1 MISIKKLKET
11 TKMRSSIP
19 LKCIIHLLI
28 LCLLVLPATADESK
42 NKKGCASITTKE
54 LQDLLVKINAGNST
68 VSYIRESSLA
78 GICEVAIERENQV
91 SIFYVDAAKTNMFFG
106 SLVDIKTMANRTSQA
121 LQAIQDKKKIDISK
135 IPLNNAL
142 VLGDAEAPKKV
153 IIFTDPDCPFCSNL
167 HQVMKQVTAKRKDIS
182 FYIKL
187 YPLEMHKDAYWK
199 SKSIV
204 CSKSLQLLED
214 CFNIKEIKKLDCN
227 TDEVDNNIKLAKSL
241 GITGTPA
248 IILPDG
254 RLRIGA
260 LPEEELTNLIDGKI

>member
-1 MISIKKLKET
+1 
-11 TKMRSSIP
+11 MRLSMP
-19 LKCIIHLLI
+19 LKCVIHLLI
-28 LCLLVLPATADESK
+28 LCLLVLPAMADESK
-42 NKKGCASITTKE
+42 DKKGCASITTKE
-54 LQDLLVKINAGNST
+54 LQDLLVKINAGNAT

-91 SIFYVDAAKTNMFFG
+91 SIFYVDEAKTHMFFG

-135 IPLNNAL
+135 IPLDKAL
-142 VLGDAEAPKKV
+142 ILGDALAPKKV
-153 IIFTDPDCPFCSNL
+153 IIFTDPDCPYCSKL
-167 HQVMKQVTAKRKDIS
+167 HEVLKQIIGKRKDIS

-187 YPLEMHKDAYWK
+187 FPLEMHKDAYWK

-204 CSKSLQLLED
+204 CNKSLQLLED
-214 CFNIKEIKKLDCN
+214 CFNIKQIEKKDCETTEI
-227 TDEVDNNIKLAKSL
+227 DNNIKLAKSL

-254 RLRIGA
+254 RLRMGA
-260 LPEEELTNLIDGKI
+260 LPEEELISLIDGKI